1 MNITIQGLHTLY
13 SLPHQ
18 EQDSHNVQHTLG
30 NDKITHHSRKPRKQT
45 KLGTLRNRQENN
57 RVWTQCTMDIVS

>member
-1 MNITIQGLHTLY
+1 MNIIIQGLYNSY
-13 SLPHQ
+13 SS
-18 EQDSHNVQHTLG
+18 SHRDWDRYNVLHSLG

-57 RVWTQCTMDIVS
+57 KV